1 MKIHDINQKKN
12 SNIKNQ
18 IEKIKIMR
26 ENNRNLP
33 LKRKRKLNENYND
46 INEKKYESNLEKTK
60 LLKSEIMLLQNEE
73 EECLAKLKMTKE
85 RLNTFGSAE
94 NIYYGNI
101 KKHKKNSR
109 IQSIKSFDAN
119 V

>member
-1 MKIHDINQKKN
+1 
-12 SNIKNQ
+12 
-18 IEKIKIMR
+18 
-26 ENNRNLP
+26 
-33 LKRKRKLNENYND
+33 
-46 INEKKYESNLEKTK
+46 
-60 LLKSEIMLLQNEE
+60 MLLQNEE